1 MRKAVRTAALL
12 GAAVLLCGYGVQATE
27 RSDVCGERSVVAKVL
42 TETWHE
48 SLTHVGVGH
57 AGPDTVAVE
66 IWEGETG
73 TFTIIVTFPDGGS
86 CLLVSGEG
94 LTASVPKGKRL

>member
-1 MRKAVRTAALL
+1 MRTAIRAAALI
-12 GAAVLLCGYGVQATE
+12 GAAVLLWGCGAKGAE
-27 RSDVCGERSVVAKVL
+27 RSDVCAQREVVAKVL

-66 IWEGETG
+66 IWQGETG